1 MDQEEYQLRTCL
13 IQQARWMN
21 ANGLNQ
27 GTSGNIS
34 VRYHDS
40 LIITPSA
47 RAYETL
53 EPEHL
58 AKIHLQQGYGSWQGS
73 FKPSSEWRIH
83 LDILKS
89 RPEINAVVHTHAS
102 FATALSMTRRPIPP
116 IHYMI
121 ALFGGK
127 DIRCADYATFGTA
140 QLSQLALEA
149 LHDRLGCLLA
159 NHGMIALGTSLPKA
173 MWLAQELETLAKQY
187 LYALQFGEPILL
199 TDSEIEAARQQF
211 SGYGLQE

>member
-1 MDQEEYQLRTCL
+1 MEQEEYQLRTAL

-21 ANGLNQ
+21 TIGLNQ

-34 VRYHDS
+34 VRYQNS
-40 LIITPSA
+40 LLITPSG

-53 EPEHL
+53 VPEHL
-58 AKIHLQQGYGSWQGS
+58 AKLKLDGAYESWQGP

-102 FATALSMTRRPIPP
+102 YATALSITRCPIPA

-121 ALFGGK
+121 ALFGGN
-127 DIRCADYATFGTA
+127 DIRCADYATFGTE

-199 TDSEIEAARQQF
+199 TDTEIEAARQQF
-211 SGYGLQE
+211 SGYGLQD